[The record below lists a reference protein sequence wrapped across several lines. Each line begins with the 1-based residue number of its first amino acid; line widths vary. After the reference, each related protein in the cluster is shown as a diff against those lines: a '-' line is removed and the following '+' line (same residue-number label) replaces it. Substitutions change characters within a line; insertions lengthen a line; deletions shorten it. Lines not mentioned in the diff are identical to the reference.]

1 MANFNQHMNVNTLKS
16 CEYRMKMVEL
26 NHSNYGNVHFCD
38 SFISRE
44 IEFLSVI
51 LQYNINNTVQH

>member
-44 IEFLSVI
+44 I
-51 LQYNINNTVQH
+51 